1 MSENFRSI
9 EHEGIV
15 KSSDKKSVTV
25 SIISSSACTGC
36 HAEGICSLSGREE
49 KTVEIPGIYKVV
61 PGESVTVLMKQSSGF
76 AAVFLGYVLPLI
88 LVVVVLIFALILYFV
103 AQKFRIYEDPR
114 IDEVQAALPAAN
126 CGGCGFA
133 GCRNFAEAIVKAE
146 TFEGLNCPVGGAPV
160 MGEAAKILG
169 KVV

>member
-88 LVVVVLIFALILYFV
+88 LVVAILIILASISVPELTAGLGAIAILIPYYLALYFFRKRINR
-103 AQKFRIYEDPR
+103 KFTFS
-114 IDEVQAALPAAN
+114 L
-126 CGGCGFA
+126 
-133 GCRNFAEAIVKAE
+133 KA
-146 TFEGLNCPVGGAPV
+146 
-160 MGEAAKILG
+160 
-169 KVV
+169 

>member
-88 LVVVVLIFALILYFV
+88 LVVAMLIILASISAPELTAGLGAIAILIPYYLALYFFRKRINR
-103 AQKFRIYEDPR
+103 KFTFS
-114 IDEVQAALPAAN
+114 L
-126 CGGCGFA
+126 
-133 GCRNFAEAIVKAE
+133 KA
-146 TFEGLNCPVGGAPV
+146 
-160 MGEAAKILG
+160 
-169 KVV
+169 

>member
-88 LVVVVLIFALILYFV
+88 LVVAMLIILASISAPELTAGLGAIAILIPYYLALYFFRKRINR
-103 AQKFRIYEDPR
+103 KF
-114 IDEVQAALPAAN
+114 
-126 CGGCGFA
+126 
-133 GCRNFAEAIVKAE
+133 
-146 TFEGLNCPVGGAPV
+146 TFS
-160 MGEAAKILG
+160 
-169 KVV
+169 